1 MNENGG
7 YKTRK
12 LNLLEKTWLRLR
24 KQLADYRE
32 ATMYSNKV
40 DEILSF
46 VPQNNEELNE
56 AIDSATK
63 MYNFISYTL
72 DIGMSK

>member
-32 ATMYSNKV
+32 GTMYSNKV

-46 VPQNNEELNE
+46 VPQNDEELNE

-72 DIGMSK
+72 NIGMSK

>member
-46 VPQNNEELNE
+46 VPQNDEELNE

-72 DIGMSK
+72 VIGMSK

>member
-46 VPQNNEELNE
+46 VPQNDEELNE

-63 MYNFISYTL
+63 IYNFISYTL

>member
-1 MNENGG
+1 MNQNGG

-46 VPQNNEELNE
+46 VPQNDEELNE

>member
-46 VPQNNEELNE
+46 VPQNDEELNE
-56 AIDSATK
+56 AIDSASK

-72 DIGMSK
+72 NIGMSK

>member
-46 VPQNNEELNE
+46 VPQNDEELNE
-56 AIDSATK
+56 AIDSASK

>member
-1 MNENGG
+1 MNENGS

-46 VPQNNEELNE
+46 VPQNDEELNE

>member
-1 MNENGG
+1 MNENGC

-46 VPQNNEELNE
+46 VPQNDEELNE

>member
-46 VPQNNEELNE
+46 VPQNDEELNE

>member
-32 ATMYSNKV
+32 ATIYSNKV

-46 VPQNNEELNE
+46 VPQNDEELNE

-72 DIGMSK
+72 NIGMSK

>member
-1 MNENGG
+1 MKENGG
-7 YKTRK
+7 YKTRE

-46 VPQNNEELNE
+46 VPQNDEELNE

-72 DIGMSK
+72 VIGMSK

>member
-46 VPQNNEELNE
+46 VPQNDEELNE

-72 DIGMSK
+72 NIGMSK